1 MFFSST
7 TNELAGPGEELDLM
21 FYYNT
26 NPAISTSEL
35 TDMSIDR
42 AKLAEEDA
50 IALFENSL
58 IRLNVSCEQ
67 GRCAPCVNDISC
79 QAGLTCSLFRQVTSV
94 FSFINII

>member
-1 MFFSST
+1 
-7 TNELAGPGEELDLM
+7 M
-21 FYYNT
+21 FYYNSS
-26 NPAISTSEL
+26 PAITNTSEL
-35 TDMSIDR
+35 TDMSVDR
-42 AKLAEEDA
+42 TKLAEEDA

-94 FSFINII
+94 FFFFY

>member
-1 MFFSST
+1 MLDSSV
-7 TNELAGPGEELDLM
+7 TNGFAGPGEELDLM

-26 NPAISTSEL
+26 NPAITNPTEL

-67 GRCAPCVNDISC
+67 GQCAPCVNDISC
-79 QAGLTCSLFRQVTSV
+79 QAGLTCSLFRQATLV
-94 FSFINII
+94 FFLY

>member
-1 MFFSST
+1 M
-7 TNELAGPGEELDLM
+7 DLM

-26 NPAISTSEL
+26 NPAIINPAEL
-35 TDMSIDR
+35 MDMILDR
-42 AKLAEEDA
+42 TKLAEEDA

-79 QAGLTCSLFRQVTSV
+79 QAGLTCTLFRQVTSV
-94 FSFINII
+94 FFLY